1 MLSSSNADVDS
12 PLRFAAMRLTDVDA
26 VARIEAASFPAP
38 WNRGHFRHELERNP
52 YSVNRVLRRRD
63 TIIGYALVWILD
75 GELQVNKI
83 AIDAV
88 QRGRG
93 FGRLLMRRMLK
104 LAAQARCRRVTLE
117 VRPGNAA
124 ARALYADLGFVE
136 VGRRVDYYGPGEDAI
151 LMHLD
156 VPSAQES

>member
-1 MLSSSNADVDS
+1 MPNSSNADADG

-38 WNRGHFRHELERNP
+38 WNRGHFRHELVHNP
-52 YSVNRVLRRRD
+52 YSVNRVLRRRNAV
-63 TIIGYALVWILD
+63 IGYALVWIFD

-83 AIDAV
+83 AIDAA

-104 LAAQARCRRVTLE
+104 LAAEARCRRVTLE

-136 VGRRVDYYGPGEDAI
+136 VGRRVDYYGPGEEAI